1 MRREWLVVAALW
13 AALTAAGEYA
23 VATWSMLPDGYSR
36 ESEVVN
42 EAYVLLL
49 ALAVPVFTF
58 VVAML
63 SYSIIAFRSSGQ
75 PSDDGPPL
83 RNNRRVVLTW
93 LAVTS
98 ALDLAVLINPGFVGL
113 RDIRGTQSADMAIEV
128 VGQRWNWT
136 VTYDNGATS
145 TTEMVV
151 PVDTRIRFD
160 VTSTD
165 VLHSFWVPGFGLK
178 VDAVPGRI
186 THMYV
191 TTERQGATAD
201 DSRLRV
207 QCAELCGLSHAD
219 MAMTVRVVEKAE
231 YQSYVED
238 LKNNPPAAQQA
249 TAETTAV
256 AGQDGQQSDQQAS
269 AATGQGD

>member
-1 MRREWLVVAALW
+1 MRREWLVVGAIW
-13 AALTAAGEYA
+13 AALTALGEF
-23 VATWSMLPDGYSR
+23 VVTNWSMLPDGYSR
-36 ESEVVN
+36 EAEVVN

-49 ALAVPVFTF
+49 VLAVPVFTF
-58 VVAML
+58 MVTML
-63 SYSIIAFRSSGQ
+63 GYSIVAFRSTGAA
-75 PSDDGPPL
+75 DDGPNL
-83 RNNRRVVLTW
+83 RSNKRVVWTW
-93 LAVTS
+93 LAVTA

-113 RDIRGTQSADMAIEV
+113 RDIRGTQSADMAIQV

-178 VDAVPGRI
+178 VDAVPGR
-186 THMYV
+186 TTQMYV
-191 TTERQGATAD
+191 TTERTGDNAD

-219 MAMTVRVVEKAE
+219 MAMTVRVVEQAE
-231 YQSYVED
+231 YDAWVEN
-238 LKNNPPAAQQA
+238 LKNNPPAGAQQA
-249 TAETTAV
+249 AAAAPTA
-256 AGQDGQQSDQQAS
+256 DGGQSDQQAS
-269 AATGQGD
+269 ASDQEG

>member
-1 MRREWLVVAALW
+1 MRREWLVVGAIW
-13 AALTAAGEYA
+13 AALTALGEF
-23 VATWSMLPDGYSR
+23 VVTTWTMLPEGYSR
-36 ESEVVN
+36 ESHVVN

-49 ALAVPVFTF
+49 VMAVPVFTF
-58 VVAML
+58 MVTML
-63 SYSIIAFRSSGQ
+63 GYSIVVFRHPGATE
-75 PSDDGPPL
+75 DGPNL
-83 RNNRRVVLTW
+83 GNNKRVVWTW
-93 LAVTS
+93 LAVTA

-113 RDIRGTQSADMAIEV
+113 RDIRGTQSADMAIQV

-178 VDAVPGRI
+178 VDAVPGR
-186 THMYV
+186 TTQMYV
-191 TTERQGATAD
+191 TTERTGDNAD

-219 MAMTVRVVEKAE
+219 MAMTVRVVDQAE
-231 YQSYVED
+231 YDAWVEN
-238 LKNNPPAAQQA
+238 LKNNPPAAAQQA
-249 TAETTAV
+249 AGATATTTA
-256 AGQDGQQSDQQAS
+256 GQQSDQQAG
-269 AATGQGD
+269 AAAGQEG